1 MIRLRAVLLA
11 LAALAS
17 AAQASDWPPAVR
29 ETFLLDR
36 EWANPLAP
44 GSTVRA
50 GNLTVAADRLDPVL
64 AKLIEDG
71 LVEVAVGAAT
81 SFAPHQAYIDATAGQ
96 LGAVSLG
103 DAPGVLLGYH
113 AGRPFAEALSTED
126 LRAGEKLAWNIR
138 HAYGG
143 DGGAIEPMV
152 WRYIDMASGK
162 VERTI
167 RMKAASLL
175 FRHRLFDAAGPDILP
190 NPSGI
195 FRALYLRVAAPR
207 DIAGTQL
214 LVHRLSDDHARE
226 RSWMYHANQRRVR
239 LLASGQTTD
248 AFLGSDIMIE
258 DFLGYNGRIVDMA
271 WTYRGR
277 RVLLLPFFIDET
289 AGADIAFAGR
299 GGCFPAVTWQV
310 RPVDILEA
318 APKDRRHP
326 LSKRVFYVD
335 AQTATIALGHIYDR
349 AGALWKLGIAA
360 FAHPDHHHPQNASTG
375 APILAAVSM
384 IDLQARHCTT
394 ISGTSRI
401 GGHLS
406 PRQFTVNSLRAHG
419 R

>member
-1 MIRLRAVLLA
+1 MIRLWPILLT
-11 LAALAS
+11 LACLAQVAW
-17 AAQASDWPPAVR
+17 AADRPPALR
-29 ETFLLDR
+29 EAFLLDH
-36 EWANPLAP
+36 EWADPLHP
-44 GSTVRA
+44 GTILDD
-50 GNLTVAADRLDPVL
+50 GNLAEAVELLDPVL
-64 AKLIEDG
+64 AELIVDG
-71 LVEVAVGAAT
+71 LVEVTVGAAA
-81 SFAPHQAYIDATAGQ
+81 SFAPHAAYIDATGTV
-96 LGAVSLG
+96 GLG
-103 DAPGVLLGYH
+103 DVPGILVGYR
-113 AGRPFAEALSTED
+113 AGRPFAEALSAD
-126 LRAGEKLAWNIR
+126 DPRAGEKLAWNIR

-143 DGGAIEPMV
+143 DSGTIEPMV

-167 RMKAASLL
+167 RMRAASLL
-175 FRHRLFDAAGPDILP
+175 FRHRLFDPEGPDILP

-214 LVHRLSDDHARE
+214 LVHRLSDDRARE

-258 DFLGYNGRIVDMA
+258 DFLGYNGRIVDMT

-277 RVLLLPFFIDET
+277 RDLLLPFFVDET
-289 AGADIAFAGR
+289 AGAGIGFTGQ

-310 RPVDILEA
+310 RPADILEVV
-318 APKDRRHP
+318 PHDRRHP

-349 AGALWKLGIAA
+349 AGTLWKLGIAA
-360 FAHPDHHHPQNASTG
+360 FAHPDRHHPQNAGTG

-394 ISGTSRI
+394 ISASSRI

-406 PRQFTVNSLRAHG
+406 PRQFTVNSLRVYG